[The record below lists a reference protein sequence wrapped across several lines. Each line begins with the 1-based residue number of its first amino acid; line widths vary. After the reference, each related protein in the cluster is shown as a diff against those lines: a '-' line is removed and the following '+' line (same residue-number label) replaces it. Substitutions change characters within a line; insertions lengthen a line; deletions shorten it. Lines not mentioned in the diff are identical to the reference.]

1 MESPQPK
8 LNLGARLKSI
18 RLQKGFTVRELA
30 RKAGCS
36 ASFISQLELNQA
48 SPTIANFEKIC
59 GALKM
64 SLVDMLREE
73 VHLQEPIKIPLH
85 SDTRSL
91 AMRWQKAW
99 LRHLLP
105 GRETKAFTAL
115 QLTLDVGGSTPSR
128 RCRRSINELA
138 IILTGHVQLEVGG
151 RLFSLEP
158 FEAIYFDLGMVHEWR
173 NTGTNTAEV
182 IMVHPYVFQ
191 LFEQEEE
198 DFIGARQKD
207 FGGVRLLRE
216 YSAS

>member
-1 MESPQPK
+1 MDNPPPK

-18 RLQKGFTVRELA
+18 RLQKGLTVRELA

-73 VHLQEPIKIPLH
+73 VQLQEPIKIPLH
-85 SDTRSL
+85 TDTQSL

-99 LRHLLP
+99 MRHLLP

-115 QLTLDVGGSTPSR
+115 PPLDQRARHHFDG
-128 RCRRSINELA
+128 A
-138 IILTGHVQLEVGG
+138 G
-151 RLFSLEP
+151 RTSSWRKLVYARAFRGDLF
-158 FEAIYFDLGMVHEWR
+158 
-173 NTGTNTAEV
+173 
-182 IMVHPYVFQ
+182 
-191 LFEQEEE
+191 
-198 DFIGARQKD
+198 
-207 FGGVRLLRE
+207 
-216 YSAS
+216 

>member
-1 MESPQPK
+1 MDDPVQK

-18 RLQKGFTVRELA
+18 RQQKGLTVRGLA

-73 VHLQEPIKIPLH
+73 THLQEPMKIPLH
-85 SDTRSL
+85 SDTYSL

-105 GRETKAFTAL
+105 GHETKAFTAL
-115 QLTLDVGGSTPSR
+115 QLTLDVGGTTPSR

-138 IILTGHVQLEVGG
+138 IILAGHVELEVGAKTI
-151 RLFSLEP
+151 SLKP
-158 FEAIYFDLGMVHEWR
+158 SEAIYFDLGMAHEWH
-173 NTGTNTAEV
+173 NVGATTAE
-182 IMVHPYVFQ
+182 IILVHPYVFQ

-198 DFIGARQKD
+198 DFFGTRQED
-207 FGGVRLLRE
+207 FGQIRLIRE